1 MEKYVGELKRLQENS
16 GTSKAGNAW
25 SNLDVYVLEDNENA
39 TTAIPFTF
47 FGDKIEDVKS
57 IPIGSKVEVEYFLKG
72 NEWNGKTYVN
82 VVGWSVSIL
91 EKATPQP
98 SVMPPKQQR
107 QPQVVDNEEDDDLPF

>member
-16 GTSKAGNAW
+16 GKSKAGKDW

-47 FGDKIEDVKS
+47 FGDKVEEVKS

-82 VVGWSVSIL
+82 VVGWNVSIL
-91 EKATPQP
+91 EKATPA
-98 SVMPPKQQR
+98 SIMPEKKKMPEFNTQ
-107 QPQVVDNEEDDDLPF
+107 EEESDLPF